1 MVRKQRV
8 APGDQFVKAEDP
20 STIWV
25 VDHPI
30 DMPGMPRHF
39 YLTCHRPRRRTIML
53 SESALVD
60 RRLFRRV
67 AGDKTP
73 ALDSSS
79 RHWRRNDLDRIV
91 GETE

>member
-1 MVRKQRV
+1 MVRKQKV

-20 STIWV
+20 ATVWV
-25 VDHPI
+25 VDHPV
-30 DMPGMPRHF
+30 DMPGLPPHF

-53 SESALVD
+53 AESALAD

-67 AGDKTP
+67 TGERSGT
-73 ALDSSS
+73 SE
-79 RHWRRNDLDRIV
+79 RHWRRNDLDRIG